1 MQTVSIIIAFETG
14 FSNDNV
20 IGQINNREVFQR
32 KGLTTNPMLG
42 YAGSVKVNID
52 ESAKTMVIVIPTK
65 GIYETIPLKLPEI
78 TNIAIRLEDKKITY
92 RFSEEPLGY
101 L

>member
-1 MQTVSIIIAFETG
+1 MVSVIIAFETG

-20 IGQINNREVFQR
+20 IGLIDNREIFQKR
-32 KGLTTNPMLG
+32 GLTTNPMLG
-42 YAGSVKVNID
+42 YAGSVKVDID
-52 ESAKTMVIVIPTK
+52 VSAKDLAIIIPNK
-65 GIYETIPLKLPEI
+65 ETSKKIPLKLPQI
-78 TNIAIRLEDKKITY
+78 TNIAIQLEGKNILY

>member
-1 MQTVSIIIAFETG
+1 
-14 FSNDNV
+14 
-20 IGQINNREVFQR
+20 
-32 KGLTTNPMLG
+32 MLG

-52 ESAKTMVIVIPTK
+52 ESARDIVIAIPNK
-65 GIYETIPLKLPEI
+65 DISKTIPLKLPDI

-92 RFSEEPLGY
+92 RFSAEPLGY

>member
-1 MQTVSIIIAFETG
+1 MVSVIIAFETG

-20 IGQINNREVFQR
+20 IGQIDNQEAFQKR
-32 KGLTTNPMLG
+32 GLNTNPMLG
-42 YAGSVKVNID
+42 YAGSVKVDID
-52 ESAKTMVIVIPTK
+52 VSAKDLVIIIPNK
-65 GIYETIPLKLPEI
+65 EISETIPLKLPEI
-78 TNIAIRLEDKKITY
+78 TNIAIQLEGKKINY